1 VTRALERGRQA
12 RNETR
17 NPAGNGSGS
26 MVAAVEFGAVVARTS
41 TTWPTTRLSRRP
53 TQGRVDPKQ
62 DANCGV
68 VGTLSAAGLAE
79 GLLAP
84 LTPSAGGEMELLRTG
99 GWGHKPGDT
108 AVNASFDAR
117 LVCWAAARWCYFSRL
132 GRIAAPSSGC
142 RGVLLLL
149 VKHSSWASHDVGVT
163 TSAFLFFFV
172 SQNVTLSRGP
182 DRLVRGP
189 HCPLLAWPT
198 PACLGWMRH
207 PVSCHR
213 PLLLRAAR
221 ELCGTSR
228 REDSTRGFV

>member
-1 VTRALERGRQA
+1 MTRVLERGRQA

-68 VGTLSAAGLAE
+68 VGTPSAAGLAE

-84 LTPSAGGEMELLRTG
+84 LTPSTGGERELLRTG

-163 TSAFLFFFV
+163 TSAFLFFF
-172 SQNVTLSRGP
+172 
-182 DRLVRGP
+182 
-189 HCPLLAWPT
+189 CFAK
-198 PACLGWMRH
+198 CH
-207 PVSCHR
+207 PVSRTRQAGSR
-213 PLLLRAAR
+213 PPLPPSRVADSRLSRLDETPCLMSPAA
-221 ELCGTSR
+221 LAP
-228 REDSTRGFV
+228 RGS